1 MRPPRAL
8 RARGACLG
16 LGGGPVLLRHVSSQC
31 APVGVVCDSE
41 AVHVICVCIELAPET
56 LCVRLGRGLYCLQA
70 KTCRQRNVCEGQC
83 GGCLTS
89 LSEKLWVAG
98 DVKLQ
103 VVRTCAVRMNGSVC
117 VLDVRTEPELLMI
130 STLE

>member
-1 MRPPRAL
+1 MKRLDVPL
-8 RARGACLG
+8 RKGTCERVRSGE
-16 LGGGPVLLRHVSSQC
+16 VL
-31 APVGVVCDSE
+31 
-41 AVHVICVCIELAPET
+41 
-56 LCVRLGRGLYCLQA
+56 
-70 KTCRQRNVCEGQC
+70 CEGQC

-98 DVKLQ
+98 DVKLE